1 MFGFTAG
8 LRGCTEGKGE
18 FSMDFSHYDYC
29 RDEVIEELQNKYQKK
44 LQERRD
50 AKQETGGKRK

>member
-18 FSMDFSHYDYC
+18 FTMEFSHYDHC
-29 RDEVIEELQNKYQKK
+29 RDEVIDELQQKH
-44 LQERRD
+44 D
-50 AKQETGGKRK
+50 AALAEEKTNPKKKK

>member
-18 FSMDFSHYDYC
+18 YSMEFSHYDYC
-29 RDEVIEELQNKYQKK
+29 RDDIIDELCTKYDDELKMEKSSKK
-44 LQERRD
+44 
-50 AKQETGGKRK
+50 KK